1 MTEPLPAAEQR
12 GREASRAHLHRWI
25 GLWGVY
31 LFVALLLALGRV
43 LSPDFLSADSLLQV
57 VRDVSILGIV
67 AVGVSFVTVSG
78 HFVDLS
84 IPATMAVAG
93 IVAVALLPSG
103 LVVALIAALAVGAL
117 LGLIN
122 GAVIG
127 YLRLNP
133 IIWTL
138 AALAVFDGTTRW
150 AYGGKWI
157 YADKETGAGALF
169 SQVYRGN
176 VLGVVPIA
184 VLLFA
189 IAAALSYLLLQ
200 HTVFGKRLTLTGA
213 AYDTAR
219 LTGVPVRRMV
229 MLAFI
234 WSGLLAA
241 LAGTIKT
248 SLNMYG
254 DVEIGATYDFQA
266 ITAVVLGGMA
276 LAGGR
281 GTVAG
286 VIGGVLAIGLLGRI
300 LPLIPGVGQDQQLAI
315 RGVLFV
321 IIVALSSYF
330 MRKAGHRET

>member
-1 MTEPLPAAEQR
+1 MTQPGLTPSSGPGLR
-12 GREASRAHLHRWI
+12 VHRWL

-31 LFVALLLALGRV
+31 LVVALLLAIGRT
-43 LSPDFLSADSLLQV
+43 LSADFLSADSLLQV

-67 AVGVSFVTVSG
+67 AVGVSLVTVSG
-78 HFVDLS
+78 HYVDLS
-84 IPATMAVAG
+84 IPAIMAVSG
-93 IVAVALLPSG
+93 IVAVALLPAG
-103 LVVALIAALAVGAL
+103 LATALIAALAVGVL

-122 GAVIG
+122 GTVIG

-150 AYGGKWI
+150 AYGGKWV
-157 YADKETGAGALF
+157 YVDKNTATGALF
-169 SQVYRGN
+169 SQVYRGS
-176 VLGVVPIA
+176 VLGVVPVA
-184 VLLFA
+184 VLLLA
-189 IAAALSYLLLQ
+189 VSAGLSYVLLQ
-200 HTVFGKRLTLTGA
+200 HTVFGKRLALTGA
-213 AYDTAR
+213 AYDAAR
-219 LTGVPVRRMV
+219 LTGVPVRRVV
-229 MLAFI
+229 MLAFV
-234 WSGLLAA
+234 WSGLMAA
-241 LAGTIKT
+241 VAGILKT

-266 ITAVVLGGMA
+266 ITAVVLGGVA

-300 LPLIPGVGQDQQLAI
+300 LPLMPGVGQDQQLAI
-315 RGVLFV
+315 RGMLFV

-330 MRKAGHRET
+330 MRKAGHRES